1 MNSATWKMAAVVDS
15 FQYKRLVLKAVPR
28 VGDVQE
34 SKEKSFWKKF
44 KVCNIAFATL
54 LPSRVSLLYVYP

>member
-1 MNSATWKMAAVVDS
+1 MNSDLSHVEMAAVVDS

-44 KVCNIAFATL
+44 KVCNRL
-54 LPSRVSLLYVYP
+54 SRPY